1 MKKLFLLF
9 AILLSS
15 LTIVSAQKMTSVYTS
30 LSDKKC
36 KTIESNPDEGGS
48 YLGLCPGIG
57 GYKLMLAE
65 GDLRQNVTIVAPNKR
80 EYSLEFGSKVTSAFN
95 AVGTTAEWRVTG
107 AGKKVKPMA
116 LIVRLNAQDNPDNY
130 KLNSSYLIVAKITAN
145 SACITNIV
153 EPKVKNQNVVARGLA
168 DSAANK
174 PCIADR

>member
-1 MKKLFLLF
+1 MKKIFLLS
-9 AILLSS
+9 AVLLLSVWS
-15 LTIVSAQKMTSVYTS
+15 IAAQKMTSVYTS

-65 GDLRQNVTIVAPNKR
+65 GDLRQNVTVVAPNKR

-95 AVGTTAEWRVTG
+95 AVGTTAEWRVSG

-116 LIVRLNAQDNPDNY
+116 LIVRLNANENPENPSV
-130 KLNSSYLIVAKITAN
+130 NSSYLIVAKITAG
-145 SACITNIV
+145 SACITDIV
-153 EPKVKNQNVVARGLA
+153 QPTVKNQNVVARGLA
-168 DSAANK
+168 DASANK
-174 PCIADR
+174 PCVADR